1 MPERTVRLALAQ
13 MAESP
18 DLGRNLRRM
27 TALAEEAAGGGAR
40 LVLFPE
46 CALTGY
52 GPACHRD
59 PADFDAEAVAAAVAA
74 LRDVSRAAG
83 VALVAG
89 AHLPAPGGWTNSA
102 LLISPR
108 RAPAR
113 YDKTHLYG
121 QDSRYYRA
129 GSRPSEPLRAAGLCL
144 GMQICFDLRFP
155 EPFRRLALQGVQAV
169 AVPAHI
175 AGRADMWK
183 GPVIEAHVRS
193 RAAENGRF
201 VLFINAAGPDQNA
214 PSMIADP
221 RGCLLAAC
229 RPRREELLLAE
240 LDLDQVSDA
249 FIACRRPDLYADER
263 PRTRPSAPRR

>member
-89 AHLPAPGGWTNSA
+89 A
-102 LLISPR
+102 
-108 RAPAR
+108 
-113 YDKTHLYG
+113 
-121 QDSRYYRA
+121 
-129 GSRPSEPLRAAGLCL
+129 RAAW
-144 GMQICFDLRFP
+144 
-155 EPFRRLALQGVQAV
+155 RR
-169 AVPAHI
+169 
-175 AGRADMWK
+175 
-183 GPVIEAHVRS
+183 
-193 RAAENGRF
+193 
-201 VLFINAAGPDQNA
+201 
-214 PSMIADP
+214 
-221 RGCLLAAC
+221 
-229 RPRREELLLAE
+229 RR
-240 LDLDQVSDA
+240 
-249 FIACRRPDLYADER
+249 
-263 PRTRPSAPRR
+263 